1 MAALALA
8 RLNTAAAL
16 TCLAIGAIGTFM
28 PALVVGGLLFGV
40 VVAVIVRDQVG
51 ADHRQTRNETPPPA
65 RLETPG

>member
-1 MAALALA
+1 
-8 RLNTAAAL
+8 
-16 TCLAIGAIGTFM
+16 M